1 MLETVDTADEGDGGG
16 NGDRRQPPLMD
27 SENHRVRSELGRALL
42 KSGALDSDWLPSFA
56 LVQRSAFLPDLMWPF
71 DMATARTVTV
81 DRTKDPELWH
91 RYAEDNVP
99 IVTQWD
105 DGKHQGS
112 EPGEVSTS
120 SISMPSV
127 VFPMLRDLEVR
138 LGDRVLEIG
147 TGTGYNA
154 ALLGVRLGLSQ
165 VVSVEVDPAIAA
177 AARTALE
184 RARLPV
190 TVITADG
197 FEGYAAGAPYDRV
210 IATVGVREVP
220 FAWVEQTSPGGVIV
234 APWGTH
240 FSNQD
245 AVARLI
251 VSDDGASASGH
262 FTDPAEFMN
271 LRSQRLPFAGHN
283 AYAPAG
289 VQGAETSSTT
299 LPEEV
304 FTGGEFGAPAFA
316 IGLRVP
322 QCTHTVAL
330 KREGTRRV
338 WFYGLDD
345 MSWACA
351 FFRNDHPETTVY
363 QSGPRRLWDEV
374 ESAYGWWERAGRPGH
389 ERFGLTVDAE
399 GQTAWLDEPGASWF
413 V

>member
-1 MLETVDTADEGDGGG
+1 
-16 NGDRRQPPLMD
+16 MD
-27 SENHRVRSELGRALL
+27 SENHGERSELGRSLL
-42 KSGALDSDWLPSFA
+42 KSGALDSDWLPSYAF
-56 LVQRSAFLPDLMWPF
+56 VQRSAFLPELIWPY
-71 DMATARTVTV
+71 DMVTARTVAV
-81 DRTKDPELWH
+81 DRAEDPELWR

-105 DGKHQGS
+105 DGRHQGP
-112 EPGEVSTS
+112 EPGDVPTS
-120 SISMPSV
+120 SVSMPSV
-127 VFPMLRDLEVR
+127 VFSMLRDLEVR

-165 VVSVEVDPAIAA
+165 VVSVEVDPAVAA
-177 AARTALE
+177 AARTALG

-190 TVITADG
+190 TVITGDG
-197 FEGYAAGAPYDRV
+197 FEGYEAGAPYDRV
-210 IATVGVREVP
+210 IATVGLREIP
-220 FAWVEQTSPGGVIV
+220 FAWVEQAVPGGVIV

-245 AVARLI
+245 AIARLT

-262 FTDPAEFMN
+262 FTGPVEFMK

-283 AYAPAG
+283 AYVPAG
-289 VQGAETSSTT
+289 VQGADKSLTS

-304 FTGGEFGAPAFA
+304 FAGDKFA
-316 IGLRVP
+316 AGSFAVGLRVA
-322 QCTHTVAL
+322 QCTHSVAPQ
-330 KREGTRRV
+330 REGARPV

-351 FFRNDHPETTVY
+351 FFREGWRETTVY

-374 ESAYGWWERAGRPGH
+374 ESAYAWWEGVGSPGH
-389 ERFGLTVDAE
+389 ERFGLSVDAE
-399 GQTAWLDEPGASWF
+399 GQSAWLDAPGESWP